1 MLSVNKYFADIFK
14 EGGRGRERNE
24 PLFYKHIHVKIRR
37 DNTQVVANV
46 VLSFALVKNEN
57 KELIGRIHMQKG
69 RLCYEDIRFFIYIYI
84 YKYNSFIRVSYAP
97 FVVIKSK

>member
-14 EGGRGRERNE
+14 ERERERSE

-37 DNTQVVANV
+37 DNTQVVV
-46 VLSFALVKNEN
+46 IIILSFALVKNEN

-69 RLCYEDIRFFIYIYI
+69 R
-84 YKYNSFIRVSYAP
+84 S
-97 FVVIKSK
+97 